1 VAKAFEQVLARIEA
15 AIAAEGLKV
24 GDRLPG
30 ERRLAEELGVSRSSV
45 REALRALST
54 LGVVSSQVG
63 RGPDAGA
70 VLISRPGVALAGLVR
85 LNLGLDAFSM
95 REVIGTRLM
104 VEQWAAGQAAR
115 GRAGTEEM
123 TRAVAAM
130 DEADD
135 PEEFVA
141 SDIAFHLALVSASGN
156 RLTTA
161 VLEALRASVHRY
173 AVAAVVRLGDT
184 SGLQEGHRRIL
195 RAVEEG
201 DAPAAVAAV
210 TEHLSYAY
218 PE

>member
-1 VAKAFEQVLARIEA
+1 MAKAFEQVLARIEE
-15 AIAAEGLKV
+15 AIATEGLKV

-30 ERRLAEELGVSRSSV
+30 ERQLAEQLSVSRASV

-70 VLISRPGVALAGLVR
+70 VLTSRPGAALAGLVR

-95 REVIGTRLM
+95 REVIGARLM
-104 VEQWAAGQAAR
+104 IEQWAAVQAAHLKS
-115 GRAGTEEM
+115 GTAEMARAID
-123 TRAVAAM
+123 AM
-130 DEADD
+130 DRAAG

-141 SDIAFHLALVSASGN
+141 GDIAFHLALVAAAGN

-173 AVAAVVRLGDT
+173 AIAAVVRLGDT
-184 SGLQEGHRRIL
+184 SGLQEGHRLIL
-195 RAVEEG
+195 RAVEDG
-201 DAPAAVAAV
+201 DAGGAV
-210 TEHLSYAY
+210 TAVTAHLAYAY